1 MPAALKVPV
10 CALCT
15 MLIATGYASSAAVEV
30 VKEGGSDVA
39 IVMIHGLEGSARTS
53 FTNQTTQLSW
63 MDLISADQ
71 RLFQSHRLTSNADI
85 FLVDY
90 SDVFEDPDVEVS
102 IEEMTSQVSDVL
114 DASNIMRNYNHVWFV
129 SHSLGG
135 ILTKR
140 MLVKWLG
147 TGRDHYLRHTL
158 GVSLL
163 GTPSNG
169 APLANVGDTDLGRL
183 FAAWLGINARH
194 VSDLKTTA
202 STNTYLQALENDWA
216 NFVQYRNDRLRGLP
230 RISCGYETKNQ
241 YSLSSWFGFKV
252 VPSIYASTQ
261 CDGERKPFNKT
272 HAELPKPL
280 SESDPVHDWLYFS
293 IRAAFI
299 TSSKAREEITDGTT
313 PGALLRK
320 VNLVNSGNKSLGR
333 DGEPLVDEQVNIDE
347 EDVEKLKRLRLKE
360 DRYQGGTWADVLDA
374 VAEENSCI
382 KIEIYDSTRRHISLE
397 VEGAVACSANGAS
410 GSALACHSSA
420 CS

>member
-1 MPAALKVPV
+1 MPAALKVPA
-10 CALCT
+10 CALCAT
-15 MLIATGYASSAAVEV
+15 LIATGYASSAVVEA

-53 FTNQTTQLSW
+53 FTSKTTQLGW

-71 RLFQSHRLTSNADI
+71 RLLQSQRLTSNADI

-102 IEEMTSQVSDVL
+102 IEEMTSQVSDAL

-140 MLVKWLG
+140 MLVKWLSV
-147 TGRDHYLRHTL
+147 GRDQYLRHTL

-169 APLANVGDTDLGRL
+169 TPLANMGDTDLGRL
-183 FAAWLGINARH
+183 FAAWLGVNARH

-241 YSLSSWFGFKV
+241 YSVGFLFSFKV

-272 HAELPKPL
+272 HTELTKPL
-280 SESDPVHDWLYFS
+280 GESDPVHDWLYTTM
-293 IRAAFI
+293 RAAFI
-299 TSSKAREEITDGTT
+299 TIRRSREEITDGTT
-313 PGALLRK
+313 PGALMRK

-333 DGEPLVDEQVNIDE
+333 DGEPLVDEQVNVDE
-347 EDVEKLKRLRLKE
+347 EDVDELRRLKLKE
-360 DRYQGGTWADVLDA
+360 DRYQGGTWADLFDT
-374 VAEENSCI
+374 VAEDNSCI
-382 KIEIYDSTRRHISLE
+382 KMEVHDSTRRHILLD
-397 VEGAVACSANGAS
+397 VEGAVACPKMEAS

-420 CS
+420 C